1 MSNTG
6 KTIRIL
12 TTPKKPQRP
21 QRVTPFELPAPKPVP
36 VEIPTTVPTKVKI
49 DA

>member
-21 QRVTPFELPAPKPVP
+21 QRVTPVKLPAPKVAP
-36 VEIPTTVPTKVKI
+36 IPITIPEKVKT